1 MCSLIVV
8 QRAVIEVQ
16 NVWSAECVLT
26 LQCLL
31 QGLKRVDPVYALPVE
46 VLERLRLPVWRM

>member
-31 QGLKRVDPVYALPVE
+31 QGLKRVDPVYALPVK